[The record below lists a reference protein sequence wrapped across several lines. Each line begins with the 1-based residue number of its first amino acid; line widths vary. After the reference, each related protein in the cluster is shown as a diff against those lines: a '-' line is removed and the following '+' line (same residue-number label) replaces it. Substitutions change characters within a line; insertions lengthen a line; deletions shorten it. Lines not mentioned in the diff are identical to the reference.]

1 MRTDVPT
8 IREHLESPQ
17 FPDEDPPSAEDLAKR
32 GFSIARFT
40 GGWAAA
46 GAPRWKA
53 YVISVSSII
62 VGAFL
67 AIPGPD
73 DIAFLGI
80 LGLGLVAFGVFVAA
94 ETLRGKRFPRP

>member
-1 MRTDVPT
+1 MPSLRK
-8 IREHLESPQ
+8 HLESLQ
-17 FPDEDPPSAEDLAKR
+17 FPDEDSPTKEDLAKP
-32 GFSIARFT
+32 GLSLARFT
-40 GGWAAA
+40 GGWFAA
-46 GAPRWKA
+46 GQPRWKA
-53 YVISVSSII
+53 YAISVSSIV